1 MKILFNTIWF
11 SLYMHGYYI
20 INIITT
26 LVITMIHVIHMVI
39 NMVELWY
46 LEEQY
51 ITLHL
56 RGGLWIWGVP
66 VSPSWEFLIPEKS
79 RSNKDT
85 AVTERIWEIPT
96 TTSRL
101 RLYHP
106 EQGKFL
112 LDWTNPTWEH
122 LSLTPTTTGTESL
135 VSDQIKHAHPGNGEE
150 EREEEGSPSRA
161 TCQLKQGGE

>member
-1 MKILFNTIWF
+1 MFFFIIFQLMKILFNTIWF

-56 RGGLWIWGVP
+56 RGGL
-66 VSPSWEFLIPEKS
+66 
-79 RSNKDT
+79 
-85 AVTERIWEIPT
+85 
-96 TTSRL
+96 
-101 RLYHP
+101 
-106 EQGKFL
+106 
-112 LDWTNPTWEH
+112 
-122 LSLTPTTTGTESL
+122 
-135 VSDQIKHAHPGNGEE
+135 
-150 EREEEGSPSRA
+150 
-161 TCQLKQGGE
+161 